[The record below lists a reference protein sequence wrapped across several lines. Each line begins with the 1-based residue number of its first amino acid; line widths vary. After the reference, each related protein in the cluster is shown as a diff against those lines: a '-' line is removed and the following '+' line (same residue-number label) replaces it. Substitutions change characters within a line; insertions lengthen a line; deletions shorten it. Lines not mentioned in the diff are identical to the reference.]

1 VHMAN
6 GYLLDCFLQT
16 KTNLRTDA
24 YGGSQEGRFRLAK
37 EVVEAVG
44 EVFPGRVGVRISP
57 NGVFNDMGS
66 VDSREMF
73 LDYTRR
79 FAALN
84 LAYLHVLVGLAFGF
98 HSIGEPLTCAEIRK
112 AYGGGVI
119 IANCGYD
126 RASAEKEVESGDA
139 DMVSFGRLFISNP
152 DLVER
157 FQKGAPLNPDAELR
171 DWSGQQATPE
181 AGFTNFPTMDA

>member
-1 VHMAN
+1 
-6 GYLLDCFLQT
+6 
-16 KTNLRTDA
+16 
-24 YGGSQEGRFRLAK
+24 
-37 EVVEAVG
+37 
-44 EVFPGRVGVRISP
+44 VFPGRVGVRISP

-98 HSIGEPLTCAEIRK
+98 HKIGEPLTCADIRE

-126 RASAEKEVESGDA
+126 RESAEKEVESGDA
-139 DMVSFGRLFISNP
+139 DMVSFGRPFISNP

-157 FQKGAPLNPDAELR
+157 FQKGAPLNPDAEMR
-171 DWSGQQATPE
+171 IYYGKQATPGT
-181 AGFTNFPTMDA
+181 GFTDFPTMGA